1 MIAVAM
7 SHCQFELSA
16 TYLELP
22 ALVLEATRHMN
33 QKSMDLAAFVS
44 GLQTLACDVPR
55 HKSQKWRMPSDH
67 AVLALALA
75 LILGAPRHMNQKS
88 RMSLDQAAS
97 SWGQPALAWGV
108 PLHKSQ
114 ISRMSLDQAVLA
126 LALPALVWEA
136 QRRMNQK

>member
-1 MIAVAM
+1 MLA
-7 SHCQFELSA
+7 LS
-16 TYLELP
+16 
-22 ALVLEATRHMN
+22 
-33 QKSMDLAAFVS
+33 
-44 GLQTLACDVPR
+44 
-55 HKSQKWRMPSDH
+55 
-67 AVLALALA
+67 LALALFWETQ
-75 LILGAPRHMNQKS
+75 RHMNQKS